1 MFLKIQTNFW
11 AISWR
16 YFFYC
21 YIQNIKIFWLTLFL
35 KRFPVN
41 FFWWIIY
48 FFPVI
53 FIYQSLMFET
63 LSGCD
68 SISLKFNATV
78 TTYWKHLLS
87 SFFNFIVVFV
97 FFIKSGESRYEQQHP
112 KWVMGALRKQ
122 NLWFIGKKTTWNGHW
137 KRCHRKST
145 SNRKKNKNRSQPIVA
160 HFSLYKD
167 KITF

>member
-1 MFLKIQTNFW
+1 
-11 AISWR
+11 
-16 YFFYC
+16 
-21 YIQNIKIFWLTLFL
+21 
-35 KRFPVN
+35 
-41 FFWWIIY
+41 
-48 FFPVI
+48 
-53 FIYQSLMFET
+53 MFET

-122 NLWFIGKKTTWNGHW
+122 NLWFIGKKKLEMDIENVVIERAYRTG
-137 KRCHRKST
+137 
-145 SNRKKNKNRSQPIVA
+145 KKKQE
-160 HFSLYKD
+160 
-167 KITF
+167 

>member
-11 AISWR
+11 AVSWR
-16 YFFYC
+16 YFFFC

-68 SISLKFNATV
+68 SISLKFNPTV

-122 NLWFIGKKTTWNGHW
+122 NLWFIGKKNLKWTLKTLSSKEHIEPE
-137 KRCHRKST
+137 
-145 SNRKKNKNRSQPIVA
+145 KKQE
-160 HFSLYKD
+160 
-167 KITF
+167 